1 MEVFDCVYHGKLNFS
16 DAYNLPV
23 ALRKFWITKT
33 TEALKHEH
41 ENEAAK
47 LKAQMQASR

>member
-23 ALRKFWITKT
+23 ALRKFWIKKT
-33 TEALKHEH
+33 TEQIIREQKD
-41 ENEAAK
+41 EAEK
-47 LKAQMQASR
+47 LKIQSR